1 MGVNWFA
8 DMSDQEVEEKI
19 IGGIKRKSQSGDIR
33 PFTVEEVEREEAK
46 YSQNGKKHK
55 IRVGASLES

>member
-19 IGGIKRKSQSGDIR
+19 IGGIKRNKQSGDIR

-46 YSQNGKKHK
+46 YSQNG
-55 IRVGASLES
+55 